1 MTTIDD
7 KLELFNKLIFDKIYT
22 EKKVEI
28 DKFNKEKE
36 EILKKQKEKQEEKKN
51 AFIDDANKR
60 GKLKENEIAAKEGI
74 DISQKLLAMKKELLK
89 ETMSALVNRIKEFTN
104 TEEYKD
110 FLFKLIE
117 QSEEILEDKN
127 YILSLTDQD
136 KERYGEEIKKQF
148 SEKIKGNIEL
158 KSSELDILGGLIIEE
173 SEGNYRINNTLINKL
188 DDTREYAGLLLTDL
202 LR

>member
-22 EKKVEI
+22 EKKIEI
-28 DKFNKEKE
+28 DKFYKEKE
-36 EILKKQKEKQEEKKN
+36 EVLIKEKEKQEEKRI
-51 AFIDDANKR
+51 AFINDADKKGR
-60 GKLKENEIAAKEGI
+60 LKENEIVAKEEI
-74 DISQKLLAMKKELLK
+74 VISQKLLALKKELLS
-89 ETMSALVNRIKEFTN
+89 ETASALKDRIREFTK

-117 QSEEILEDKN
+117 QSEEILDDKN

-136 KERYGEEIKKQF
+136 KEKYGDEIKKQF

-173 SEGNYRINNTLINKL
+173 SEGNYRINNTLLNKL

-202 LR
+202 LG